1 MKTIGI
7 IGGMSPES
15 TWVYY
20 QTIVQQH
27 LATFNLHTYPRIIIA
42 SVSFQSYIDR
52 MNQGNWS
59 EIAAHLQDEFRAVAN
74 AGADF
79 AVLATNTMHKVLPM
93 LNSPIPIFDIFS
105 AIAYGTRQAHV
116 NQVILTGTRFTMQDG
131 FYADGLAAHGLR
143 VILPDAEAQ
152 AKIHHMIF
160 EELIRG
166 IVTPQAIQTFDHI
179 VSSLHR
185 ANPNSTVL
193 LACTELELLT
203 RTRLPAYPFLD
214 TTALHANLA
223 WQLATDQLNW
233 QDMPGSRS

>member
-7 IGGMSPES
+7 VGGMSPES

-20 QTIVQQH
+20 QAIVQQH
-27 LATFNLHTYPRIIIA
+27 LATFNLHTYPRIVVA
-42 SVSFQSYIDR
+42 SVSFQAYIDR
-52 MNQGNWS
+52 MNRGDWA
-59 EIAAHLQDEFRAVAN
+59 EIAAHLQSEFQALAN

-93 LNSPIPIFDIFS
+93 LKSPIPIFDIFS
-105 AIAYGTRQAHV
+105 AVAYGARQAHV

-131 FYADGLAAHGLR
+131 FYADGLAARGLR
-143 VILPDAEAQ
+143 VIVPEAEAQ
-152 AKIHHMIF
+152 AEIHRMIF

-166 IVTPQAIQTFDHI
+166 IVSPQAVKNFDQI
-179 VSSLHR
+179 VGSLYR
-185 ANPNSTVL
+185 ENPDSAVL

-203 RTRLPAYPFLD
+203 RARLPAYPFLD

-223 WQLATDQLNW
+223 WQLATDQLSW
-233 QDMPGSRS
+233 QDVLGNPK